1 MLSLELSVYARD
13 LGSMLSL
20 PVVFQSHN
28 WDVINALGLIRFLK
42 SIWGFS
48 AFFLSPCHLVLYLL
62 SWEKATFL
70 TLHYLC
76 FFFVC
81 CTFFFG
87 ISLGFPYI
95 FEWASFLKTVECL
108 FFSVAIGALTKKEKT
123 LSLAWCLCFIKYKMN
138 PSGVKNQDAGWHN
151 KRSIFPKDIQ
161 RPSLQG
167 ASFYKYSIP
176 QDCSSFSLTARG
188 KCHTIM
194 KCNTKVSENTLLSHT
209 WKTHHKQTVQMMP
222 RFI

>member
-1 MLSLELSVYARD
+1 MLLDWFVFLNPFED
-13 LGSMLSL
+13 FL
-20 PVVFQSHN
+20 PFFCLLVTLFCISWVEKKLPFWLCTTYVF
-28 WDVINALGLIRFLK
+28 
-42 SIWGFS
+42 FS
-48 AFFLSPCHLVLYLL
+48 
-62 SWEKATFL
+62 
-70 TLHYLC
+70 
-76 FFFVC
+76 VC

-194 KCNTKVSENTLLSHT
+194 KCNTKVSGNTLLSHT